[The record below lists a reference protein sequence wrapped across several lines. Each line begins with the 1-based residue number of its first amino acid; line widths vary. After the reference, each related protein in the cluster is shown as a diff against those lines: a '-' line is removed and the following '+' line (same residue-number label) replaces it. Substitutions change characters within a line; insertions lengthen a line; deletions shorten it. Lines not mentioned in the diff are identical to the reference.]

1 MHRGRIVALLLAVAL
16 AGCHAPVKPSGP
28 TQAELQ
34 KTALHSLGFVQTDD
48 GWLLNLP
55 EPISF
60 ELDKDIL
67 KPSMQRSIAK
77 TADELLKAKVRR
89 LRIEGHTD
97 NSGPREH
104 NIALSL
110 RRAHTVA
117 HEFVANGFVV
127 DNITEQGLGPENP
140 ISPNETREGRAT
152 NRCVLII
159 VPVDAL
165 AQ

>member
-1 MHRGRIVALLLAVAL
+1 VALLLAVTL
-16 AGCHAPVKPSGP
+16 AACQAPPVKPSGP
-28 TQAELQ
+28 TEAERQ
-34 KTALHSLGFVQTDD
+34 HATLHALGFVETEA

-60 ELDKDIL
+60 ELDKDVL
-67 KPSMQRSIAK
+67 KASMQQSIAK
-77 TADELLKAKVRR
+77 TAAELIGTHVNR

-97 NSGPREH
+97 NSGPREY

-110 RRAHTVA
+110 RRAHNVA
-117 HEFVANGFVV
+117 HEFVVNGFAA
-127 DNITEQGLGPENP
+127 DHITEQGLGPENP
-140 ISPNETREGRAT
+140 LASNDTRQGRQS

-159 VPVDAL
+159 VPVEAL